1 MVHSAIRGLLR
12 VGAAAIVVAA
22 LVAFSALQGTM
33 AQSDEIVIPISE
45 LNGSGVSGDATLT
58 DNGDG
63 TTTIDVLVDGA
74 VGDHP
79 IHLHSGTCAELGD
92 VVVPLTDVGAD
103 GSSVTVVP
111 VPLATIQD
119 PEIGPHS
126 INIHLSAEEI
136 STYVACGDIPVLDAA
151 AAGDEMTTDTAA
163 SDTTA
168 TTTPATG
175 VGSTVAANSSLLA
188 MIGMMIA
195 GLLFAAGLGVR
206 RSEARL

>member
-1 MVHSAIRGLLR
+1 MVHSALRGLLR
-12 VGAAAIVVAA
+12 VGAAAMVVAA
-22 LVAFSALQGTM
+22 LVAFGALQGTM

-103 GSSVTVVP
+103 GSSVTIVP

-136 STYVACGDIPVLDAA
+136 GTYVACGDIPVLDAA
-151 AAGDEMTTDTAA
+151 ATGGET
-163 SDTTA
+163 SDH
-168 TTTPATG
+168 
-175 VGSTVAANSSLLA
+175 
-188 MIGMMIA
+188 
-195 GLLFAAGLGVR
+195 
-206 RSEARL
+206 